1 MRADVPTGETGFVR
15 SVFLIGLMGAGKTT
29 VGRHLAGLLGFPF
42 HDSDH
47 EIEARAGAK
56 IPWIFDVEGEQGFR
70 DRERAVIDDLTRLPG
85 VVLATG
91 GGAILREQNRVALR
105 DRGTVVYL
113 HGSVEQLYHRT
124 ARDRQRP
131 LLQQGDRRETLKR
144 LLREREPLYRA
155 TAHFVF
161 TSDRRPARALADE
174 IHTLLC
180 KESERA
186 PPGSSA
192 TPPVG

>member
-1 MRADVPTGETGFVR
+1 MR

-29 VGRHLAGLLGFPF
+29 VGRHLSSQLGVPF

-47 EIEARAGAK
+47 EIETRAGAK

-70 DRERAVIDDLTRLPG
+70 DRETSVIDELTRLPG
-85 VVLATG
+85 IVLATG
-91 GGAILREQNRVALR
+91 GGAVLRAENRAALRE
-105 DRGTVVYL
+105 RGTVVYL

-124 ARDRQRP
+124 SRDRRRP
-131 LLQQGDRRETLKR
+131 LLQHGDRRETLRR
-144 LLREREPLYRA
+144 LLSEREPLYRE

-174 IHTLLC
+174 IHRRLR
-180 KESERA
+180 KECESAAASE
-186 PPGSSA
+186 PD
-192 TPPVG
+192 TP